1 MIAPRPPRPRRVE
14 PGADDELR
22 SILGFA
28 RDREAA
34 QRARLAAAG
43 LAVAVAPRRTA
54 GGPTG
59 AAAAAIASDPGVA
72 ARPAVDP
79 AAASRAPGTLIARV
93 DVSPSVALFRIARP
107 AGLAF
112 EAGQAIKVGV
122 GGVRRSYTIASAP
135 GDPVLELCI
144 ERVPGGALTS
154 RLFALAPGAKL
165 DVVDRAKGDLLF
177 DAAASAHLMVAT
189 VTGIAP
195 FMSMLRHVL
204 PRAPNTRVIVV
215 HGARAAEDLVYR
227 AELEALAARHP
238 GLEVRHAVTQ
248 PAAGWTGRVGRVT
261 EHLDDALRTLA
272 GAGRVTTYAC
282 GHPDMV
288 RDASAHFAGLGLPV
302 RTEEFFT

>member
-1 MIAPRPPRPRRVE
+1 MIDPRPPRPRRVE
-14 PGADDELR
+14 PTADDELGR
-22 SILGFA
+22 ILGFA

-43 LAVAVAPRRTA
+43 LSVGVPPRAGRPPLA
-54 GGPTG
+54 GGTPS
-59 AAAAAIASDPGVA
+59 AAAI
-72 ARPAVDP
+72 PAGAP
-79 AAASRAPGTLIARV
+79 SIAGRAPGTLVARV
-93 DVSPSVALFRIARP
+93 DVSPSVALFRVARP
-107 AGLAF
+107 AGLTF
-112 EAGQAIKVGV
+112 QAGQAIKVGV

-135 GDPVLELCI
+135 GDALLELCI

-165 DVVDRAKGDLLF
+165 EVASRAKGDLLF
-177 DAAASAHLMVAT
+177 DASASAHLMVAT

-195 FMSMLRHVL
+195 FMSMLRDVL
-204 PRAPNTRVIVV
+204 PRAPGTRVIVV
-215 HGARAAEDLVYR
+215 HGARAEEDLVYR
-227 AELEALAARHP
+227 AELEALADRHP

-248 PAAGWTGRVGRVT
+248 PRAGWTGRVGRVT
-261 EHLDDALRTLA
+261 QHVDDALRALG
-272 GAGRVTTYAC
+272 GAARITTYAC